1 MNKKETSN
9 NLFFS
14 PTQIKDFP
22 SVLAEVQKYISENYA
37 SLIVDGD
44 KNESK
49 QQIKIYIK
57 KYLEDNRITADKMSG
72 EELVDKLYVEMAEY
86 SFLTKYIFGEGV
98 EEININAWNDVEVY
112 YAGGKKIKLNEHFD
126 SPQHAINVVRRMLHA
141 SGMVIDNAAPTV
153 LGSLA
158 KNIRIAAIKS
168 PVVDDDA
175 GVSASIRIVNPSN
188 FTKQDLI
195 DLGTATEPMLDLLA
209 LLIRFGVSVCI
220 AGATG
225 SGKTTVAGW
234 LLSTYPDDKRVFTI
248 ESGSREVSLVKM
260 KDGKVTNSVI
270 HTQTRPSENENQN
283 ITQIKLFDIALRFH
297 PSLIFVGEIRGE
309 EANVAQEASRAGQT
323 VLTTIHSNSCEATYL
338 RMVTLC
344 KRAFDTSDKTLYEL
358 VTEAFPIIVYAKQLE
373 NGERRIMEI
382 LECEIKTDGTR
393 VYRTIYR
400 YNIIKNYYDENG
412 NLIIIGEHEFV
423 EEISDGL
430 KKRLIEN
437 GVLRKWIENICKGE
451 NISC

>member
-1 MNKKETSN
+1 MNKKETPN

-37 SLIVDGD
+37 SLILDGD

-112 YAGGKKIKLNEHFD
+112 YAGGKKTKLNEHFD

-270 HTQTRPSENENQN
+270 HTQTRPSEN
-283 ITQIKLFDIALRFH
+283 
-297 PSLIFVGEIRGE
+297 
-309 EANVAQEASRAGQT
+309 
-323 VLTTIHSNSCEATYL
+323 
-338 RMVTLC
+338 
-344 KRAFDTSDKTLYEL
+344 
-358 VTEAFPIIVYAKQLE
+358 
-373 NGERRIMEI
+373 
-382 LECEIKTDGTR
+382 
-393 VYRTIYR
+393 
-400 YNIIKNYYDENG
+400 
-412 NLIIIGEHEFV
+412 
-423 EEISDGL
+423 
-430 KKRLIEN
+430 
-437 GVLRKWIENICKGE
+437 
-451 NISC
+451 